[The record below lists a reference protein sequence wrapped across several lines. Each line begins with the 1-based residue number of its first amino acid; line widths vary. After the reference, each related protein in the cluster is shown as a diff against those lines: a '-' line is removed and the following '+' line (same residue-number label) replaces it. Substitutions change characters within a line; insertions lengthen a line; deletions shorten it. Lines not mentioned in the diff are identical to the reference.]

1 MIQTVGIIGLGA
13 LGMLFGE
20 RLIRGGA
27 EVIVIADHDRAVRL
41 IQQGAVVNGNPVSF
55 DIRTPDQAQM
65 VDLLIFATKFGG
77 LASAMETAAPFIGP
91 DTILLSVLNGIA
103 SEQVLS
109 RRFGPEKVL
118 YCTAQG
124 MDAVH
129 AGNSLTYS
137 KAGSLTIGEADGCL
151 SERLQAVTSFLNGTG
166 VPAEAVTDIIRRQW
180 GKLMLN
186 VGINQVVMVY
196 EGDYG
201 TVRHPGEARDMMIAA
216 MREVQTVAGKKG
228 YPIPDEEL
236 WQWVA
241 LTDSLSERGKPSM
254 RQDGEAH
261 RKSEVELFAGT
272 IIREAEKL
280 NVDVP
285 VNRELYRRILD
296 MESRY

>member
-109 RRFGPEKVL
+109 RRVGPEKVL

-129 AGNSLTYS
+129 AGNSLT
-137 KAGSLTIGEADGCL
+137 
-151 SERLQAVTSFLNGTG
+151 
-166 VPAEAVTDIIRRQW
+166 
-180 GKLMLN
+180 
-186 VGINQVVMVY
+186 
-196 EGDYG
+196 
-201 TVRHPGEARDMMIAA
+201 
-216 MREVQTVAGKKG
+216 
-228 YPIPDEEL
+228 
-236 WQWVA
+236 
-241 LTDSLSERGKPSM
+241 
-254 RQDGEAH
+254 
-261 RKSEVELFAGT
+261 
-272 IIREAEKL
+272 
-280 NVDVP
+280 
-285 VNRELYRRILD
+285 
-296 MESRY
+296 